1 MQQILITGANPYN
14 DNKGVAALCYSLV
27 YIINEILKTQKKNC
41 RIAVYSHE
49 FTDTNDFLNFGN
61 QEIGIHNI
69 FPTQWKGVTSLCKAF
84 SSKWRLFNLKEFYQ
98 SSLVLSVNAG
108 DSFADIYGENIF
120 NAINECNELAIF
132 LKKPLVLLPQTYGPF
147 QHGGKALLTAKQVI
161 KKSELVLSR
170 DKESATYVN
179 QITGKKV
186 EELIDLAFFLPF
198 YDVKQS
204 HDMINV
210 GVNISSLLWH
220 GGYTKNNQFGLSQS
234 YADTM
239 GAIIDHLLKK
249 EKVRIHLIAH
259 VQGDRYNVE
268 NDYTL
273 AFDLWH
279 KYSNDRLVLAP
290 FFLNPVDAK
299 SYISSMDLFTGSRM
313 HACIG
318 AFSSGV
324 PVIPLAYSRKFSGL
338 FTHTLQYPHNIDLTK
353 ADMHDITA
361 HIDHVLSNLGAVKSN
376 IAQTNNTIVKERKE
390 RLYAH
395 IDCLINKYIK

>member
-27 YIINEILKTQKKNC
+27 YIINEILEKQKKTC
-41 RIAVYSHE
+41 RIAVYTHE
-49 FTDTNDFLNFGN
+49 FTETNDCLNYG
-61 QEIGIHNI
+61 EKRIDIHNI
-69 FPTQWKGVTSLCKAF
+69 FPTQWKGLASLCKAF
-84 SSKWRLFNLKEFYQ
+84 SSKWRLFNLKEFFQ

-108 DSFADIYGENIF
+108 DSFADIYGDNIF
-120 NAINECNELAIF
+120 NAINECNELSIF
-132 LKKPLVLLPQTYGPF
+132 FKKPLVLLPQTYGPF
-147 QHGGKALLTAKQVI
+147 NQGGKALSTAKKVI
-161 KKSELVLSR
+161 EKSELVLSR
-170 DKESATYVN
+170 DEESANYVN
-179 QITGKKV
+179 LITGKTI

-198 YDVKQS
+198 YDIKQS
-204 HDMINV
+204 HDKINV

-234 YADTM
+234 YEYTM
-239 GAIIDHLLKK
+239 KSIIGHLLKM
-249 EKVRIHLIAH
+249 ENVRVHLIAH

-273 AFDLWH
+273 AYDLWN
-279 KYSNDRLVLAP
+279 KYRNDRLVIAP

-299 SYISSMDLFTGSRM
+299 SYISSMDLFMGSRM

-338 FTHTLQYPHNIDLTK
+338 FTHTLQYPHNIDLTESGLQN
-353 ADMHDITA
+353 ITS
-361 HIDHVLSNLGAVKSN
+361 HIDQVLNNLDTVRN
-376 IAQTNNTIVKERKE
+376 QIERTNNTIVRERKN

-395 IDCLINKYIK
+395 IDGLIKKYIK